1 MHHDEAKPSQNLA
14 KTIGTG
20 ALPKMGDVTS
30 YHMFL
35 FKSPAPLRCLRRVPV
50 LAYSTAQ
57 HLEET
62 STT

>member
-20 ALPKMGDVTS
+20 ALPKMVTS

-35 FKSPAPLRCLRRVPV
+35 FKAPAPLRCLRRVFW
-50 LAYSTAQ
+50 LTAQ
-57 HLEET
+57 HNTWLRFF
-62 STT
+62 